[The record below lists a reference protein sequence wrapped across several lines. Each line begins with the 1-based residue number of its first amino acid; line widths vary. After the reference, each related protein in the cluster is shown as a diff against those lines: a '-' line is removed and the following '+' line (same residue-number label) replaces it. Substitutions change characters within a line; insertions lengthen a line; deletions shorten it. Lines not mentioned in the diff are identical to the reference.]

1 MCVSSECSDVRAV
14 LELRRGCVRRRA
26 GWKLLPCRCTD
37 ETDTEAQKHGIVFCR
52 RQVCA
57 WTLLVVSLSSEVMFF
72 TSLFACFNNRK
83 GYLSNS
89 FQIMLDS

>member
-1 MCVSSECSDVRAV
+1 MRAV
-14 LELRRGCVRRRA
+14 LELRCGCVRRRA
-26 GWKLLPCRCTD
+26 GWKLLPCWCTD
-37 ETDTEAQKHGIVFCR
+37 ETDTEAQKHWIVFRR

-57 WTLLVVSLSSEVMFF
+57 WILLVVSLSSELMFF

-89 FQIMLDS
+89 FQITLDS